1 MTKMQK
7 LKKQGGFAITSELV
21 FLVTIVVI
29 GLTVG
34 MVNIRDAV
42 TAEMSDVAES
52 VGSMDQSYSFDG
64 ILNGQTTAEVAGSAF
79 GDQVDAFAGDGVT
92 WTYELPAATEQNG
105 AVSANVDAAVTGQG
119 VSNGNQ

>member
-64 ILNGQTTAEVAGSAF
+64 ILNGQGTAEIAGSAF
-79 GDQVDAFAGDGVT
+79 GDNIDVNAGDT
-92 WTYELPAATEQNG
+92 LSWTYELPAATEING
-105 AVSANVDAAVTGQG
+105 AVAAAPDVGGAGPATD
-119 VSNGNQ
+119 GNQN